1 MTNSRPGPPVGR
13 ARWVTVMNGQ
23 TFHSIPYP
31 SDRLPDVSGTSGHP
45 LAAFTFEA
53 LLAVVGVFGG

>member
-13 ARWVTVMNGQ
+13 TRWVTVMNGQ
-23 TFHSIPYP
+23 TFHSI
-31 SDRLPDVSGTSGHP
+31 RIRVTPDVSGTSGHP